1 MKSLI
6 NLFLVVLGLVVFSSH
21 ASGQEPVETELQPR
35 TKLEAFQSR
44 TGIVIIKGFSR
55 IGLVA
60 GLEGTSIE
68 IENRELRDAG
78 SNAREYGIT
87 VEVRE
92 AGNSARR
99 SISYIDYDEIDPLLK
114 GLEYLGKID
123 NSVTQLSRFEADY
136 RTKGDLL
143 VSASS
148 SRGGSITLAISGG
161 LFQRATSL
169 FRFEDLKVI
178 RGLIIEA
185 KNQLDAIQQK

>member
-6 NLFLVVLGLVVFSSH
+6 NLFFVVLGLFVFAGH
-21 ASGQEPVETELQPR
+21 ASGQEPVETQLQPR

-55 IGLVA
+55 IGVAA

-92 AGNSARR
+92 AGNNARR

-114 GLEYLGKID
+114 GLEYLGKVD
-123 NSVTQLSRFEADY
+123 NSVTQLTRF
-136 RTKGDLL
+136 
-143 VSASS
+143 
-148 SRGGSITLAISGG
+148 
-161 LFQRATSL
+161 
-169 FRFEDLKVI
+169 
-178 RGLIIEA
+178 
-185 KNQLDAIQQK
+185 